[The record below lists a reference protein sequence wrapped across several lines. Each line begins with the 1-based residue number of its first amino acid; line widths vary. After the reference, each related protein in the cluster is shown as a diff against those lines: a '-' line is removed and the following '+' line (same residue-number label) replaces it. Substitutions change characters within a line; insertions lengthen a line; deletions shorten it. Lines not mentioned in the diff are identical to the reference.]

1 MGSSLCR
8 KFNGRC
14 SARIQGIAGRDER
27 SQFERL
33 RVDDIFQAMM
43 NQLAKAMPSGSKF
56 KGGVNLALSCSCH
69 GDNVRKRGNR

>member
-1 MGSSLCR
+1 MCR

-14 SARIQGIAGRDER
+14 SARIQGIAGRDVR

-43 NQLAKAMPSGSKF
+43 NQLAKAMPSGSKVKRATAVF
-56 KGGVNLALSCSCH
+56 GAMLARFCNC
-69 GDNVRKRGNR
+69 GDRIVRKQEN